1 MYLYVIYNK
10 YMCYVYI
17 CLIYSCCKSIIPERL
32 NENMKNA
39 FQNFQFEELCPR
51 FAKFR
56 KL

>member
-1 MYLYVIYNK
+1 MYLYVIHRK
-10 YMCYVYI
+10 YVCYVYI
-17 CLIYSCCKSIIPERL
+17 HLIYSCCKNIIPERL

-39 FQNFQFEELCPR
+39 FQNFQFEELCSR